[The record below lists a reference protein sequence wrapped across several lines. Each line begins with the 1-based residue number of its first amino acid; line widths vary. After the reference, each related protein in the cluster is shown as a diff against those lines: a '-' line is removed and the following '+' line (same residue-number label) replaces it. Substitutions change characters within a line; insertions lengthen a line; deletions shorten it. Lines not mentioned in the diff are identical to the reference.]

1 MNFAATL
8 VERCPHCGW
17 SLRMGDI
24 PAGRTVSDVLWVHR
38 HLECEGRTNPVN
50 DAVVARG
57 RRGARRPMRI
67 RKLRADGRPAV
78 PRKIDLDVRA
88 ARAGRRPRQP
98 RPAILTRRRTTKA
111 GSRPPRAP
119 RGGR

>member
-1 MNFAATL
+1 MNFAGTL

-24 PAGRTVSDVLWVHR
+24 PAGRTVNDVLWVHR
-38 HLECEGRTNPVN
+38 HVECEGRTNPLN
-50 DAVVARG
+50 DAVVARA

-67 RKLRADGRPAV
+67 RKLRSRGRRAA

-88 ARAGRRPRQP
+88 AQAGRRPRQP
-98 RPAILTRRRTTKA
+98 RPATLKQRRPKA
-111 GSRPPRAP
+111 ASRAVVGP
-119 RGGR
+119 GRRH